1 MFQGCTYTNGRNRP
15 FGQFIASLS
24 RAPGAVAFSLAT
36 WAFQKRTWR
45 EPSKRTPEK
54 KKKHTQTH
62 LGLALFG
69 TCSRLLTGLPQR
81 VGAEVK
87 ARKAWCLLGSSI
99 AKAGIFI
106 PWRHTLCALSPSY
119 CGRTKPQH
127 PKRCALLLTK
137 CPKKRTTATSLDASR
152 NLYWLLP

>member
-1 MFQGCTYTNGRNRP
+1 MHVYQRQKPSFWPVHSITISSSGSCGFL
-15 FGQFIASLS
+15 FGHLGISEENLE
-24 RAPGAVAFSLAT
+24 GAL
-36 WAFQKRTWR
+36 QKNPR
-45 EPSKRTPEK
+45 KK